1 MINRKGEL
9 LEKERGRKTSI
20 ENVQAL
26 FHWKFVKLGRREE
39 RNEPPFSRLFY
50 PRVRSKRA
58 DTADIIYGQH
68 DSIKHPYKIIG
79 Y

>member
-1 MINRKGEL
+1 MNFI
-9 LEKERGRKTSI
+9 
-20 ENVQAL
+20 
-26 FHWKFVKLGRREE
+26 KLGR
-39 RNEPPFSRLFY
+39 NDPPDYFIY